1 MSQTRPKLEQVE
13 FRSSRTG
20 THSLDTYLESAEFG
34 DRTIPDLLNDI
45 FEFRVDPSTYAL
57 QTRRGV
63 YLNQN
68 SNWVDVPSGYFFRP
82 RGTWAAGTDYQ
93 VHDLFLYQSSLFMVI
108 EAHTSASGGPV
119 ANQVMTL
126 INGVAGRIP
135 VEDAELVGNKLKFL
149 QVRPGEDG
157 YQLVNSAA
165 KPAFFGFRLSADETE
180 LELVYGTSDDYRP
193 SDFDGWAVLDI
204 GFTFG
209 IRNNELVN
217 VL

>member
-45 FEFRVDPSTYAL
+45 FQSDGNLRDDIFEFRVDPSTYAL

-82 RGTWAAGTDYQ
+82 RGTY
-93 VHDLFLYQSSLFMVI
+93 V
-108 EAHTSASGGPV
+108 GG
-119 ANQVMTL
+119 
-126 INGVAGRIP
+126 
-135 VEDAELVGNKLKFL
+135 
-149 QVRPGEDG
+149 
-157 YQLVNSAA
+157 
-165 KPAFFGFRLSADETE
+165 
-180 LELVYGTSDDYRP
+180 
-193 SDFDGWAVLDI
+193 
-204 GFTFG
+204 
-209 IRNNELVN
+209 
-217 VL
+217 